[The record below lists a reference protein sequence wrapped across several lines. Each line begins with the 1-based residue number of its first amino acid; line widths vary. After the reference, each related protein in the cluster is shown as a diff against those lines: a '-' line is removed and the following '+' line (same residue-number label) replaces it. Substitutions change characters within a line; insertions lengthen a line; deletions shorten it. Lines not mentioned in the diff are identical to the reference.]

1 MYNAALLLDDRLVM
15 VNEFGGAVA
24 VNPLTGAEH
33 WRTDLPQRV
42 LGGSPTLWKDTVAIG
57 GVNGLVALLDP
68 ATGTDAGAL
77 RVGVDYIHS
86 APAVAGDVLAVG
98 SQDGRLRAVASG

>member
-1 MYNAALLLDDRLVM
+1 M
-15 VNEFGGAVA
+15 
-24 VNPLTGAEH
+24 
-33 WRTDLPQRV
+33 
-42 LGGSPTLWKDTVAIG
+42 
-57 GVNGLVALLDP
+57 NGLVALLDP

>member
-1 MYNAALLLDDRLVM
+1 
-15 VNEFGGAVA
+15 
-24 VNPLTGAEH
+24 
-33 WRTDLPQRV
+33 
-42 LGGSPTLWKDTVAIG
+42 
-57 GVNGLVALLDP
+57 VNGLVALLDP

-86 APAVAGDVLAVG
+86 APAVAVLAVG